1 MSIQLGFGWDSGA
14 NPMKMLL
21 RTALLLGMG
30 FVSGVALTLLSLD
43 ESGQWSGNGEL
54 EAGSALFDAEPSE
67 VRFLTYHSESMAFT
81 AQRSSPDALFTVQV
95 THAGSD
101 ATEHCV
107 ATHDLGGVLATL
119 ARAKVRTPI
128 AEKER
133 GTRYPVSLGYIEVK
147 DAVYGEPISPWL
159 LFESKDGSTIA
170 IEKQSRTYETD
181 VPPEIVKKLSGG
193 CATLS
198 AR

>member
-1 MSIQLGFGWDSGA
+1 
-14 NPMKMLL
+14 MKTPL

-30 FVSGVALTLLSLD
+30 FVSGVALTFLSMD
-43 ESGQWSGNGEL
+43 ESGWWNRNGAL
-54 EAGSALFDAEPSE
+54 ETGSALFDAEPSE
-67 VRFLTYHSESMAFT
+67 VRFLTYFSESVAFT
-81 AQRSSPDALFTVQV
+81 AQRSSPDALFAVQV
-95 THAGSD
+95 THAGSNVS
-101 ATEHCV
+101 EHCI
-107 ATHDLGGVLATL
+107 ASRDLGGILATL
-119 ARAKVRTPI
+119 SSAKVRTPI

-133 GTRYPVSLGYIEVK
+133 GTRYPLSLGYIEVK

-170 IEKQSRTYETD
+170 IEKQSQIYETD
-181 VPPEIVKKLSGG
+181 VPPEIVKKLLGG